1 MHVGDRHERLN
12 HATATVGE
20 SLRTRA
26 TNTLAQAIHF
36 LGWRGA
42 RLHAGVHRA
51 RKALRHTRA
60 VVALGAS
67 ALGPD
72 GVLIDRQL
80 RRINRGLSSLRD
92 AQALVETLDR
102 LTKRHAAAATGPL
115 LGRARRAA
123 MRRRSAQTRFA
134 LHDDAGFANR
144 RAALAALA
152 AELQAL
158 PWQDLREKDALR
170 SLQRSESKAGAAAKR
185 ARRSLH
191 DDDWHRWRRRAR
203 RVLQQQRALDELSA
217 VQKAGSDRDKAL
229 TALLGEAQ
237 DHALLLNHCGDGSPF
252 AEPDRKALQALAKT
266 GVRRARARIAQ
277 GRLE

>member
-12 HATATVGE
+12 PATATVGE

-26 TNTLAQAIHF
+26 TNALAQAIRL

-51 RKALRHTRA
+51 RKALRLTRA
-60 VVALGAS
+60 ALALGAPT
-67 ALGPD
+67 LGSD
-72 GVLIDRQL
+72 AALIDRQL
-80 RRINRGLSSLRD
+80 RRINRSLSRLRD

-102 LTKRHAAAATGPL
+102 LTEKHATAATGPL

-123 MRRRSAQTRFA
+123 MRHRSTQTRLA

-152 AELQAL
+152 AKLQAL
-158 PWQDLREKDALR
+158 SWQDLREKDALR
-170 SLQRSESKAGAAAKR
+170 SLQRSESRARAAAKR

-203 RVLQQQRALDELSA
+203 RVLQQQRALAELSV
-217 VQKAGSDRDKAL
+217 VQKADSDRDKTL
-229 TALLGEAQ
+229 TTLLGEAQ
-237 DHALLLNHCGDGSPF
+237 DYALLLDHCADGSPF
-252 AEPDRKALQALAKT
+252 AEPDRKALRALAKT

-277 GRLE
+277 GRVG

>member
-1 MHVGDRHERLN
+1 MGDRHARSDS
-12 HATATVGE
+12 ATTAVGE
-20 SLRTRA
+20 SLRTHA
-26 TNTLAQAIHF
+26 MNALAQAIDS
-36 LGWRGA
+36 LGRRGA
-42 RLHAGVHRA
+42 RVHAGVHQA

-60 VVALGAS
+60 VLALGAS

-72 GVLIDRQL
+72 GMLIDRQL
-80 RRINRGLSSLRD
+80 RRINRSLSSLRD

-102 LTKRHAAAATGPL
+102 LTKKHAATTGPL

-158 PWQDLREKDALR
+158 PWQDLREKDARR
-170 SLQRSESKAGAAAKR
+170 SLQRSESKARAAAKR

-203 RVLQQQRALDELSA
+203 RVLQQQRALVELSV
-217 VQKAGSDRDKAL
+217 VQKAGSDLDKAL
-229 TALLGEAQ
+229 TTLLGEAQ
-237 DHALLLNHCGDGSPF
+237 DYALLLDHCADGSPF
-252 AEPDRKALQALAKT
+252 AEPDRKALRALAKT